1 MTVILLRRSESN
13 PDKSV
18 LAERLGRMGAD
29 SNVKA
34 AEVLG
39 VTDGTVSRV
48 MTGKSLPGNKFMAAV
63 LSHVP
68 APFDEIFETV
78 DDEDLAVSA

>member
-1 MTVILLRRSESN
+1 MSVILLRRSESD
-13 PDKSV
+13 PDKFV
-18 LAERLGRMGAD
+18 LSERLSRMGAD

-34 AEVLG
+34 AGVLG

-63 LSHVP
+63 LARVP
-68 APFDEIFETV
+68 AQFDEIFETV
-78 DDEDLAVSA
+78 DDDLAVSA